1 MLAIEVLDWRIVNRG
16 AWSLTSY
23 TGLVA
28 GHLVAN
34 DWRIARDVIAI
45 ESAVTFTTRE
55 VARDH
60 VRPESSGFQF
70 QHRGRTSTSSGVYAK
85 CISSALKLGADE
97 VPGSIGHLINAFR
110 SVYGFPMSYEWI
122 RSPRFP
128 DFATKADEYFDL
140 LASPNSRSLFSQK
153 NPLRPIENVQL
164 RGGQAVKTGH
174 LKYNNAFREQLISRF
189 H

>member
-23 TGLVA
+23 TGFVA

-45 ESAVTFTTRE
+45 ESAGTFTTRE

-60 VRPESSGFQF
+60 VRPESSGSQF
-70 QHRGRTSTSSGVYAK
+70 QHRGRASTSSGVYAK

-97 VPGSIGHLINAFR
+97 GPAPPGTSSTHSDPYTAFR
-110 SVYGFPMSYEWI
+110 CRTNEYAVHGFLI
-122 RSPRFP
+122 SPRKQMSISICSHHQTTARCFH
-128 DFATKADEYFDL
+128 T
-140 LASPNSRSLFSQK
+140 RTHC
-153 NPLRPIENVQL
+153 VQL
-164 RGGQAVKTGH
+164 RTSSCEAGK
-174 LKYNNAFREQLISRF
+174 R
-189 H
+189 